1 MNVSKISIP
10 IFFSLITG
18 PVIHAQQR
26 HNYDESKV
34 PDFVLP
40 SLNEPISSSRIGYHI
55 RSGGHNVTGFD
66 WERFMDFADLPTK

>member
-10 IFFSLITG
+10 IFLFLITG
-18 PVIHAQQR
+18 PIIHAQQC
-26 HNYDESKV
+26 HNYNESKV

-40 SLNEPISSSRIGYHI
+40 SLNERISSSHIGYHI
-55 RSGGHNVTGFD
+55 RSGDHNATGFD